1 MNALEKAVAL
11 DMLSE
16 ADSLVFNED
25 EIDGT
30 LDIWESTNED
40 DIEEEDN
47 NG

>member
-30 LDIWESTNED
+30 LDIWESKN

>member
-25 EIDGT
+25 EIDTT

-40 DIEEEDN
+40 IEEEDN

>member
-30 LDIWESTNED
+30 LDIWESNN